1 MAENA
6 STLPITRLWLAFISP
21 TMYYEP
27 NSNTLNGTGLNNS
40 STESDGGFAEVKDA
54 IKKLETSG
62 VQVFLSM
69 GGWDYNCFS
78 YFYARYSVG
87 GYGTHTPNYWK
98 IKQYGKGNLDNCTVE
113 NQFCYTCEPPTEHSS
128 MNDFGLFPEPAH
140 SSVWQ
145 NAQKYVEQ
153 SAGTPA
159 PEWHSD
165 WIPKTEITDP
175 HNKSKVLVPGDD
187 QYVQKNRNP
196 YEDLVLLAKDL
207 GASGVDVDYE
217 EFWHADTFKIVAS
230 GGAAST
236 GPWELHQTVYK
247 YAAIVKTVVDSIKQ
261 HAPTMRLSTA
271 AGAVGG
277 WSGKW
282 WGGNMK
288 GLWLEVKQKYPD
300 LISFMETGPNSG
312 GINVMT
318 YDLSKNQSFHECPDD
333 STCALNKQVDF
344 YMNNYKS
351 GGITANV
358 GYEIG
363 TPAYPSLIEDKQDQL
378 PLSSDEL
385 SLIIANTQTKV
396 TGGFF
401 WSVYKPADGQA
412 TPTQVA
418 QAICNTVMKGNAR
431 CKGSIPEIPEE
442 DN

>member
-1 MAENA
+1 
-6 STLPITRLWLAFISP
+6 
-21 TMYYEP
+21 
-27 NSNTLNGTGLNNS
+27 
-40 STESDGGFAEVKDA
+40 
-54 IKKLETSG
+54 
-62 VQVFLSM
+62 
-69 GGWDYNCFS
+69 
-78 YFYARYSVG
+78 
-87 GYGTHTPNYWK
+87 
-98 IKQYGKGNLDNCTVE
+98 
-113 NQFCYTCEPPTEHSS
+113 

-217 EFWHADTFKIVAS
+217 EFWHADTFKVVAS

-288 GLWLEVKQKYPD
+288 GLWLEVK
-300 LISFMETGPNSG
+300 
-312 GINVMT
+312 
-318 YDLSKNQSFHECPDD
+318 
-333 STCALNKQVDF
+333 
-344 YMNNYKS
+344 
-351 GGITANV
+351 
-358 GYEIG
+358 
-363 TPAYPSLIEDKQDQL
+363 
-378 PLSSDEL
+378 
-385 SLIIANTQTKV
+385 
-396 TGGFF
+396 
-401 WSVYKPADGQA
+401 
-412 TPTQVA
+412 
-418 QAICNTVMKGNAR
+418 
-431 CKGSIPEIPEE
+431 
-442 DN
+442 